1 MMYKRALELDPNL
14 TPARTYYAK
23 FLSTMGRQDEAS
35 AEIKLA
41 QERDPV
47 SLLVNWVSAELL
59 HYARQDDQAI
69 EQLLRTLDMD
79 PNLLPAQVFLGRAYE
94 QKGMY
99 EEAISEFQRGV
110 TTSGNDWRIV
120 ALLGHAYALAGQKDK
135 AKRILAE
142 LKKQA
147 EQSYISPFNIA
158 LIYVALDEKDQAFE
172 WLEKAFD
179 DRSLWMVFLKVDPRL
194 DSLRS
199 APAFAAMLRRMD
211 LPT

>member
-1 MMYKRALELDPNL
+1 MPSPSYSPN
-14 TPARTYYAK
+14 RVFGYDS
-23 FLSTMGRQDEAS
+23 F

-59 HYARQDDQAI
+59 HYAHQYDQSI

-94 QKGMY
+94 QKGLY
-99 EEAISEFQRGV
+99 EAAISEFQRAV
-110 TTSGNDWRIV
+110 TTSSNDCRIV
-120 ALLGHAYALAGQKDK
+120 ALLGHAYALAGKRDK

-142 LKKQA
+142 LMKHA
-147 EQSYISPFNIA
+147 ARSYISPYNIA
-158 LIYVALDEKDQAFE
+158 LIHVALDEKDQALE
-172 WLEKAFD
+172 WLERAFD

-199 APAFAAMLRRMD
+199 APCFADMLRRMEF
-211 LPT
+211 PS

>member
-1 MMYKRALELDPNL
+1 
-14 TPARTYYAK
+14 
-23 FLSTMGRQDEAS
+23 
-35 AEIKLA
+35 
-41 QERDPV
+41 
-47 SLLVNWVSAELL
+47 
-59 HYARQDDQAI
+59 
-69 EQLLRTLDMD
+69 
-79 PNLLPAQVFLGRAYE
+79 
-94 QKGMY
+94 

-120 ALLGHAYALAGQKDK
+120 ALLGHAYALAGKKDK

-147 EQSYISPFNIA
+147 ERSYISPFNIA

-199 APAFAAMLRRMD
+199 APCFADMLRRMEF
-211 LPT
+211 PS